1 MGAKLSVY
9 ILILTFCKN
18 GLLANHY
25 PFEIF
30 LKKENPFECKFI
42 TLFLKKGYN
51 IIWIYLSFF
60 FLIENVFGLIDG
72 NSCGLQTCDSEKET
86 FYSDIYCLQ
95 YE

>member
-1 MGAKLSVY
+1 MEEEGS
-9 ILILTFCKN
+9 
-18 GLLANHY
+18 
-25 PFEIF
+25 
-30 LKKENPFECKFI
+30 
-42 TLFLKKGYN
+42 
-51 IIWIYLSFF
+51 F